1 MLLIYRHLINILFPF
16 IVILTFIRTKLNKE
30 DKIRYKEKLFTTSF
44 KVKKKI
50 KKKLIWF
57 HAASIGELNSIIPL
71 IKRIDEKN
79 NFEFLITT
87 VTLSS
92 SRLILKEF
100 NNKKNISHRFFPID
114 KMNLVKNFIKN
125 WSPNL
130 ILFIDSEIWPN
141 FLLEINRKS
150 IPLILLNGRITK
162 KTFLRWSLISKT
174 ANKIFQSFD
183 LCIPSSIESKKYLK
197 KLKVKHIKYFGNLK
211 LASKNKSN
219 SLNTE
224 NKKILKINKFWCAA
238 SIHKEENI
246 FCLKVHLKIKKKYK
260 NIITIIIPRHLNNI
274 QDIKFQCKELNL
286 KHQVLSDGELIK
298 PNKEIIIINSYGV
311 MSKYLKNCKSVFI
324 GKSVIKK
331 LEKVGGQNPI
341 EAAKLGCK
349 IYNGPYVYNF
359 KEIYALFKKLK
370 ISETIFN
377 YNDLSN
383 KLIIDLSK
391 PNKVNNNKINVINNY
406 GKKILTNTY
415 NSLLKVAF

>member
-1 MLLIYRHLINILFPF
+1 M
-16 IVILTFIRTKLNKE
+16 
-30 DKIRYKEKLFTTSF
+30 F
-44 KVKKKI
+44 KSS
-50 KKKLIWF
+50 L
-57 HAASIGELNSIIPL
+57 
-71 IKRIDEKN
+71 KN
-79 NFEFLITT
+79 
-87 VTLSS
+87 
-92 SRLILKEF
+92 
-100 NNKKNISHRFFPID
+100 
-114 KMNLVKNFIKN
+114 
-125 WSPNL
+125 
-130 ILFIDSEIWPN
+130 
-141 FLLEINRKS
+141 
-150 IPLILLNGRITK
+150 
-162 KTFLRWSLISKT
+162 
-174 ANKIFQSFD
+174 
-183 LCIPSSIESKKYLK
+183 
-197 KLKVKHIKYFGNLK
+197 
-211 LASKNKSN
+211 
-219 SLNTE
+219 
-224 NKKILKINKFWCAA
+224 
-238 SIHKEENI
+238 
-246 FCLKVHLKIKKKYK
+246 KKKYK

-286 KHQVLSDGELIK
+286 KYQVLSDGELIK